1 MAAFDSAEIV
11 RQPLDALIL
20 RLRTMLGAETA
31 VVPVLQDVIEPP
43 SIENIDSSFRSE
55 RVHVTLQNKILEY
68 SSIAGTLAKR
78 R

>member
-1 MAAFDSAEIV
+1 MAPFDSAEIV

-43 SIENIDSSFRSE
+43 SIENIDSSFRSVE
-55 RVHVTLQNKILEY
+55 SLTNIVRIV
-68 SSIAGTLAKR
+68 AKR
-78 R
+78 YRKFYTCI